1 MKHLLSRV
9 LALVVTLSISM
20 GSSATLFTGN
30 DLQPYCADQDD
41 TFMFAQCLAY
51 IRGVDDG
58 YLIGLSKQVKLYCI
72 PDNVTLGQTVKV
84 VSKHLENHPE
94 ELHDLAVTQ
103 VYKALMRAFPCEDGQ

>member
-1 MKHLLSRV
+1 MKHSLSRL

-72 PDNVTLGQTVKV
+72 PDNVTLGQTAKI
-84 VSKHLENHPE
+84 VSKFLEENPEHLHQPAQS
-94 ELHDLAVTQ
+94 L
-103 VYKALMRAFPCEDGQ
+103 VYAALYIAFPCEDGQ